1 MDVNPRTRRTLR
13 LQRYLTTLLLL
24 AAVGLA
30 AWLSNQYVIQADWT
44 ANARNSLSQ
53 ESARLL
59 ARLEGSVIITAF
71 ARENE
76 TLRAQ
81 IRDLVDRYRRE
92 KPDIELHFVNP
103 DAEPERVRELGITH
117 DGELRVA
124 YQGRSERVQ
133 ELSEQA
139 LTNALMRVARQG
151 ERWIAFLSGHGE
163 RDPQGQANHDLGEF
177 GRTLEGQGL
186 KVQTLNLAQT
196 PEIPHNVGVLVIAGP
211 QVALLPGEAR
221 RIRHYVEQGGN
232 LLWLA
237 EPGDSHGL
245 DNLADLL
252 GIQFLPGVIVD
263 PTTRLFGIQN
273 PDFVLVP
280 EYPAHAITRDLD
292 VLTLFPHAAALESE
306 RGDIW
311 QAESFL
317 TTLPRTWTE
326 TGPLDAPE
334 LRYDPDTDERPG
346 PLDLGLAFTRSL
358 DAEGTDE
365 GSPRS
370 QRVVVVGDGDFL
382 SNAFLGNGGN
392 LDLGLNIVHWLAGE
406 DAFISIRARSA
417 PDQTLELGRTA
428 QGVIGIGFLFVL
440 PALLLVTGLAI
451 WLRRRK
457 R

>member
-44 ANARNSLSQ
+44 ANARNSLSA

-59 ARLEGSVIITAF
+59 ARLEGPVIVTAF

-103 DAEPERVRELGITH
+103 DAEPERVRELGITR

-163 RDPQGQANHDLGEF
+163 RDPHGQANHDLGEF

-280 EYPAHAITRDLD
+280 EYPPHPITRDLAT
-292 VLTLFPHAAALESE
+292 VTLFPHAAALESE
-306 RGDIW
+306 GGDSW
-311 QAESFL
+311 QVEPFL

-326 TGPLDAPE
+326 TGPLDAAE

-346 PLDLGLAFTRSL
+346 PLDLGLAFTRSP
-358 DAEGTDE
+358 DAEGADE
-365 GSPRS
+365 GTPRS